1 MQFFRSCA
9 AVCVVLMAFQA
20 GGAHAASAAQ
30 KKAQAPEPLPVR
42 QPGLWEVTVRSDDL
56 QLRRRGQA
64 KAQPQTVRMC
74 TDAEAE
80 PVMLFAI
87 VPGQENCRQVT
98 TNRRSAEAG
107 GGWDIHSVCFVHDNQ
122 VEMRMQL
129 TGDLRTAYQG
139 SFNVTFRDT
148 PMNNTGRMLF
158 EGHRLGA
165 CLAQQRAG
173 DMVLPNG
180 ITVNVVD
187 DRRHAEAHG
196 EHGH

>member
-1 MQFFRSCA
+1 MHWFRSCLLLGI
-9 AVCVVLMAFQA
+9 VA
-20 GGAHAASAAQ
+20 GSLHGIVSTAQ
-30 KKAQAPEPLPVR
+30 PKAGEPLPAR
-42 QPGLWEVTVRSDDL
+42 QAGLWEVTLRSDDL
-56 QLRRRGQA
+56 QLKRRGQA

-74 TDAEAE
+74 TDANAE

-87 VPGQENCRQVT
+87 VPGQENCREVT
-98 TNRRSAEAG
+98 TTRRSAEAG
-107 GGWDIHSVCFVHDNQ
+107 GGWDIHSVCFVHDNL

-158 EGHRLGA
+158 EGRKLGA

-187 DRRHAEAHG
+187 DRRRAEAHG